1 MKRGSIVMM
10 IMLMS
15 SSIFSQT
22 VTYSVIDKNPDNYK
36 KTALSIDIFDS
47 DICTGITMG
56 FAAKIETQVAS
67 FVPWIQY
74 KHNYVDGNASKN
86 VNIMPV
92 GGLNKTKH
100 IEVGSTWFFSD
111 NNSEKP
117 VDVVLHSTSTSST
130 SRGVTTTTT
139 HSKYVQVP
147 SFTKKMTGLDFGYL
161 RSSRCLELDNSL
173 GENGFQN
180 PDWKYSTPDGSVTL
194 PVYDPG
200 SSPEDVVYP
209 EGSYWMPGTNYT
221 VNTLF
226 VGLRSRKVI
235 NTIINADGWGKKSN
249 RSITDL
255 YFHLMYAP
263 DAKLETLTD
272 KAGEEWTLVPEGN
285 KMNRNLGWKV
295 GLNYK
300 RFNFFQATVELGYKP
315 GPKIKA
321 KGMFDNG
328 LYLGLGFGFFLG
340 TKHSFMPKYSGE
352 VMQ

>member
-1 MKRGSIVMM
+1 MM

-15 SSIFSQT
+15 SGIFSQT

-67 FVPWIQY
+67 FVPWVQY

-86 VNIMPV
+86 IDIMPA

-100 IEVGSTWFFSD
+100 IEVGSIWFFSD

-147 SFTKKMTGLDFGYL
+147 SLTKKMTGLDFGYL
-161 RSSRCLELDNSL
+161 RSSRCLELDHSL
-173 GENGFQN
+173 GEDDWQN
-180 PDWKYSTPDGSVTL
+180 PDWKYSTPNGSVTL

-200 SSPEDVVYP
+200 SSPDGVVYP

-235 NTIINADGWGKKSN
+235 NTIINADGWGKKAN

-272 KAGEEWTLVPEGN
+272 KAGKEWTLVPTGN

-300 RFNFFQATVELGYKP
+300 RFNFFQATAELGYKP

-328 LYLGLGFGFFLG
+328 FYLGLGFGFFLG